1 MGNPWM
7 DFLAEERDKD
17 ENKDVA
23 PMELSSHVRP
33 KYDAW
38 KAEHG
43 IVSAEVAAVKRK
55 TFKKKMNKMKKTMK
69 KMYAKGKGKGKGKR
83 KGKANAYMMPMQ
95 GGHEHQQQ
103 EGHEHQQQ
111 EGHEHQQQEGH
122 EHQQQEGHEH
132 QQQEGQDSQQQQRGG
147 RSKKGNKKK

>member
-55 TFKKKMNKMKKTMK
+55 TFKKKMNKRKKTMK
-69 KMYAKGKGKGKGKR
+69 KMYAKGKGKGKR

-95 GGHEHQQQ
+95 GGQEHQEGQDSQQQESQDSQQQEGQDSQKQ

-111 EGHEHQQQEGH
+111 
-122 EHQQQEGHEH
+122 
-132 QQQEGQDSQQQQRGG
+132 QRGG
-147 RSKKGNKKK
+147 RTKKGNKKK

>member
-55 TFKKKMNKMKKTMK
+55 TFKKKMNKRKKTMK
-69 KMYAKGKGKGKGKR
+69 KMYAKGKGKGKR

-95 GGHEHQQQ
+95 GGQEQEGQDSQQQ
-103 EGHEHQQQ
+103 EGQDSQQ
-111 EGHEHQQQEGH
+111 
-122 EHQQQEGHEH
+122 QQQEGHEH

>member
-55 TFKKKMNKMKKTMK
+55 TFKKKMNKRKKTMK
-69 KMYAKGKGKGKGKR
+69 KMYAKGKGKGKCKR

-95 GGHEHQQQ
+95 GGQEQEGQDSQQQEGQDSQQQQQ

-111 EGHEHQQQEGH
+111 EGH
-122 EHQQQEGHEH
+122 
-132 QQQEGQDSQQQQRGG
+132 DSQQQQRGG

>member
-55 TFKKKMNKMKKTMK
+55 TFKKKMNKRKKTMK
-69 KMYAKGKGKGKGKR
+69 KMYAKGKGKGKR

-95 GGHEHQQQ
+95 GGQEQEGQDSQQQ
-103 EGHEHQQQ
+103 EGQDSQQ
-111 EGHEHQQQEGH
+111 
-122 EHQQQEGHEH
+122 QQQEGHEH

-147 RSKKGNKKK
+147 RTKKGNKKK

>member
-1 MGNPWM
+1 M

-55 TFKKKMNKMKKTMK
+55 TFKKKMNKRKKTMK

-95 GGHEHQQQ
+95 GGQEQEGQDSQQQ
-103 EGHEHQQQ
+103 EGQDSQQ
-111 EGHEHQQQEGH
+111 
-122 EHQQQEGHEH
+122 QQQEGHEH